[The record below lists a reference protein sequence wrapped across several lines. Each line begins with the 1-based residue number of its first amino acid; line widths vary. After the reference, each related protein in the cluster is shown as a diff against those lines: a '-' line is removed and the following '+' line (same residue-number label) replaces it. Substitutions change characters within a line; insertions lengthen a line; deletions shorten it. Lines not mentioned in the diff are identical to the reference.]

1 MTEIKQVG
9 RIIFEGLEA
18 TKFWVRALDLENE
31 LGPIKLRM
39 QADSEARCAAPI
51 IAEYQLDSQ
60 LSFIYVIIVQIDY
73 LGLHDGSG
81 VIFYTSPERFQEVI
95 KVRDEMA
102 DEIVDSLK
110 AKPLVQGMEET
121 GARS

>member
-51 IAEYQLDSQ
+51 IAEYQLNSQ

-81 VIFYTSPERFQEVI
+81 VIFYTSPERCQEAI
-95 KVRDEMA
+95 KVRA
-102 DEIVDSLK
+102 KRAGEIVHTFK
-110 AKPLVQGMEET
+110 VEPLLRPM
-121 GARS
+121 A